1 MDTNPV
7 TETSPEVLVD
17 KDAALAAAFQMLC
30 ERLGKLEETA
40 EHWLRRKR
48 EKEWWR
54 DGILDSQ
61 LLGLDRDVELW
72 RDFPRP
78 TCAPPRPLK
87 EYWKFVNISMSDLT
101 TPANLDMNETRRMK
115 TLEAMARLGLQGR
128 QLRKEKLPIKCAD
141 VGLDSDFIY
150 LADTVS
156 EEMLRAAVEREPGLT
171 LVGYATHEVQ
181 PSLFLENSVPES
193 PESWI
198 RLASRLFDSCGIAAG
213 ALRVYALRSD
223 VMRIIVPYHRSRSAA
238 PNKSA
243 PLLAKS
249 KACFDTLNR
258 LKGSQMVEQ
267 ILRESEFVDFDKIF
281 GLFQSF

>member
-1 MDTNPV
+1 MHTTPV
-7 TETSPEVLVD
+7 TQTSPKVLVD

-30 ERLGKLEETA
+30 ERMGKLEETA

-48 EKEWWR
+48 EMEWWR

-61 LLGLDRDVELW
+61 LLGLDRDVELC

-87 EYWKFVNISMSDLT
+87 EQWKFVNITMSDLT
-101 TPANLDMNETRRMK
+101 TPANLDMNETRRVK

-128 QLRKEKLPIKCAD
+128 LLRRGKTPLQCAD
-141 VGLDSDFIY
+141 VGLESDFIY
-150 LADTVS
+150 LADAVP
-156 EEMLRAAVEREPGLT
+156 EEMVRAAVEREPGLT

-198 RLASRLFDSCGIAAG
+198 RLASRLFNSCGIAAG
-213 ALRVYALRSD
+213 ACKSLPSALTSCASSCPITEADLPHQTKAPPCSPRAKPASIASTDLKALRWW
-223 VMRIIVPYHRSRSAA
+223 SRYSGT
-238 PNKSA
+238 PTS
-243 PLLAKS
+243 
-249 KACFDTLNR
+249 
-258 LKGSQMVEQ
+258 
-267 ILRESEFVDFDKIF
+267 
-281 GLFQSF
+281 